1 MYGTIEQTMG
11 SDPTFI
17 RSKILNVE
25 SIVKSFDEFLA
36 KNSLKFESIVIGG
49 AALIIMGVIQ
59 RETVDIDCLDPKIPE
74 EILNAAQEFRKSNPN
89 LSLSESW
96 INNGP
101 DSLVKDL
108 PKGWRHRIVPL
119 YNGNAITF
127 YTLGRLDLLMT
138 KLFAFCDRDIDLN
151 DCLRLKP
158 TVHELEQC
166 FSWVV
171 NQDANPHWSKNV
183 ENHFRFLKK
192 ELGYG
197 ES

>member
-1 MYGTIEQTMG
+1 M
-11 SDPTFI
+11 
-17 RSKILNVE
+17 NVE
-25 SIVKSFDEFLA
+25 AIVKNFDEFLA

-59 RETVDIDCLDPKIPE
+59 RETLDIDCLDPKIPGD
-74 EILNAAQEFRKSNPN
+74 ILKAAHEFRKSNPK

-101 DSLVKDL
+101 DSLVKNL
-108 PKGWRHRIVPL
+108 PKGWRLRIVPL
-119 YNGNAITF
+119 YSGKAITF
-127 YTLGRLDLLMT
+127 YTLGRIDLLMT

-151 DCLRLKP
+151 DCLMMKP
-158 TVHELEQC
+158 TKEELEEC

-171 NQDANPHWSKNV
+171 IQDANPHWPKNV

-197 ES
+197 ER